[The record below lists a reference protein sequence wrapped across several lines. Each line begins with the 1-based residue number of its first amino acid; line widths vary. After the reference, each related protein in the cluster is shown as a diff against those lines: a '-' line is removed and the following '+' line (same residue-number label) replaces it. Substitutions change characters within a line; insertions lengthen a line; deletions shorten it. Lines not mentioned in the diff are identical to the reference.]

1 MSLEVTAEQGN
12 NNKPWLFKK
21 GQSGNPNGRPKG
33 SVSLKEWARI
43 YLRDLNDEEKIE
55 FIEGLPKD
63 IIWKMAEGNPKQ
75 DTDVTSGGKS
85 IVIDK
90 DTKEK
95 IDTVIGSFINDNTG
109 NITK

>member
-1 MSLEVTAEQGN
+1 MDESAIQTN
-12 NNKPWLFKK
+12 NSKPWLFKK

-43 YLRDLNDEEKIE
+43 YLRDLDDEEKIA

-75 DTDVTSGGKS
+75 DTDLTSGGKS

-90 DTKEK
+90 ETREK
-95 IDTVIGSFINDNTG
+95 MDTVIAPFLNDITG
-109 NITK
+109 NTKQ